1 MPGTAITQAGNYA
14 LRVDTGYDV
23 GSFTLDSAIKGVLAG
38 YTTTTTRTNLLT
50 NPNFE
55 TNTTGW
61 QALGTGTTITRI
73 TTDAY
78 VGSACLQVSTGT
90 VANSA
95 AITLSSPA
103 SSRTPVTAGQP
114 YYLSAYVKVPTGQP
128 SGSLRLRTLE
138 FRADGTQNASQIS
151 SAVVVSDTDGWVR
164 LSYAD
169 TPTAGATPTVTMS
182 FRVEAPT
189 TVARTYLVDAVL
201 FEQSATLLPYFDGTY
216 AEPYTG
222 YTLTNQQWNGTANAS
237 TSTATWGLTSTYIGS
252 NYPLG
257 PTTDFADITASA
269 TQINVRRGRRDQGDQ
284 FAAGT
289 MSFTINDTDGVFNPF
304 DENSPYYN
312 TPEALPGLAPLRAVE
327 LIRYDDNDNPE
338 YLYRGRIVNYEY
350 NFSLDGLDQVIV
362 YCADNFY
369 LLSQTYMNELN
380 VDVETSGQRIE
391 TVLDLPEVDYPTGAA
406 RNIDVGTV
414 DLGHDAAYTVPAGTN
429 VLSYL
434 TQINQTA
441 EFGRLFVS
449 RAGVLTFTPRVG
461 TTLSGS
467 VADFHDDGTA
477 IPYDGLGITFE
488 ADQVVNRVLIEN
500 LGTAIATAEDLPSQ
514 AAFFIQTNSIT
525 NSLLDDSELSA
536 AATYLLDPTP
546 EARYNSVETMF
557 GALTA
562 AQRDTVAVIDINDT
576 ISIEKTFVTG
586 SSTMTLAQELSVE
599 GVEHTI
605 TLNGHRVALFTSPTT
620 IVYELILD
628 DAQYGTIDTTNVLG

>member
-1 MPGTAITQAGNYA
+1 MPGTAIAQAGNYA

-23 GSFTLDSAIKGVLAG
+23 GSFQLDNDIKG
-38 YTTTTTRTNLLT
+38 LL
-50 NPNFE
+50 
-55 TNTTGW
+55 
-61 QALGTGTTITRI
+61 
-73 TTDAY
+73 
-78 VGSACLQVSTGT
+78 
-90 VANSA
+90 
-95 AITLSSPA
+95 
-103 SSRTPVTAGQP
+103 
-114 YYLSAYVKVPTGQP
+114 
-128 SGSLRLRTLE
+128 
-138 FRADGTQNASQIS
+138 DG
-151 SAVVVSDTDGWVR
+151 V
-164 LSYAD
+164 
-169 TPTAGATPTVTMS
+169 
-182 FRVEAPT
+182 
-189 TVARTYLVDAVL
+189 
-201 FEQSATLLPYFDGTY
+201 
-216 AEPYTG
+216 
-222 YTLTNQQWNGTANAS
+222 
-237 TSTATWGLTSTYIGS
+237 
-252 NYPLG
+252 YPLG

-284 FAAGT
+284 FSAGT
-289 MSFTINDTDGVFNPF
+289 MSFTINDVDSVFNPF

-369 LLSQTYMNELN
+369 LLSQTYMDELN
-380 VDVETSGQRIE
+380 VSVETSGQRIE

-406 RNIDVGTV
+406 RNIDIGTV

-449 RAGVLTFTPRVG
+449 RDGVLTFTPRVG
-461 TTLSGS
+461 TTLSNS

-477 IPYDGLGITFE
+477 IPYVGLGITFE
-488 ADQVVNRVLIEN
+488 ADQVTNRVLIEN
-500 LGTAIATAEDLPSQ
+500 LGTAVATAEDLPSQ

-525 NSLLDDSELSA
+525 NSLLDDTELAA

-546 EARYNSVETMF
+546 EARYNSVETVF

-586 SSTMTLAQELSVE
+586 SSTMTLAQELSIE

-628 DAQYGTIDTTNVLG
+628 DATYGTIDTTNVLG

>member
-1 MPGTAITQAGNYA
+1 MPGTAIAQAGNYA

-23 GSFTLDSAIKGVLAG
+23 NSFQLDSDIKG
-38 YTTTTTRTNLLT
+38 LL
-50 NPNFE
+50 
-55 TNTTGW
+55 
-61 QALGTGTTITRI
+61 
-73 TTDAY
+73 
-78 VGSACLQVSTGT
+78 
-90 VANSA
+90 
-95 AITLSSPA
+95 
-103 SSRTPVTAGQP
+103 
-114 YYLSAYVKVPTGQP
+114 
-128 SGSLRLRTLE
+128 
-138 FRADGTQNASQIS
+138 
-151 SAVVVSDTDGWVR
+151 
-164 LSYAD
+164 
-169 TPTAGATPTVTMS
+169 
-182 FRVEAPT
+182 
-189 TVARTYLVDAVL
+189 
-201 FEQSATLLPYFDGTY
+201 
-216 AEPYTG
+216 
-222 YTLTNQQWNGTANAS
+222 NGV
-237 TSTATWGLTSTYIGS
+237 
-252 NYPLG
+252 YPLG

-289 MSFTINDTDGVFNPF
+289 MSFTINDVDGVFNPF

-327 LIRYDDNDNPE
+327 LIRYDNSNNPE

-369 LLSQTYMNELN
+369 LLSQTYMDELN
-380 VDVETSGQRIE
+380 VAVETSGERIE
-391 TVLDLPEVDYPTGAA
+391 TVLDLPEVDYPTGTA
-406 RNIDVGTV
+406 RNIDIGTV

-449 RAGVLTFTPRVG
+449 RAGVLTFTPRTG

-467 VADFHDDGTA
+467 VADFHDDGTE
-477 IPYDGLGITFE
+477 IPYVGLGITFE
-488 ADQVVNRVLIEN
+488 ADQVTNRVLIEN
-500 LGTAIATAEDLPSQ
+500 LGTAIETAEDLASQ

-525 NSLLDDSELSA
+525 NSLLDDTELAA
-536 AATYLLDPTP
+536 AATYLLDPYP
-546 EARYNSVETMF
+546 EARYNSVETVF
-557 GALTA
+557 GALTN

-576 ISIEKTFVTG
+576 ISIEKQFVTG

-599 GVEHTI
+599 GIEHTI

-628 DAQYGTIDTTNVLG
+628 DVLYGTISTENVLG